1 MTVSEIQLYQI
12 LRAKLGDKGAEEL
25 VMFVKSRIKSEID
38 TGEEMYTTKSDISL
52 VRVDMTEMKSDL
64 LKSIYI
70 VGLIQFLA
78 IVGSVLAIIN
88 FTIK

>member
-12 LRAKLGDKGAEEL
+12 LKTKLGDKGAEEL
-25 VMFVKSRIKSEID
+25 VVFVKSRIKSEFDIR
-38 TGEEMYTTKSDISL
+38 EELYATKNDIAL
-52 VRVDMTEMKSDL
+52 VREDMIEMKSEL
-64 LKSIYI
+64 SKSIYI

-78 IVGSVLAIIN
+78 IIGSIMAIIN